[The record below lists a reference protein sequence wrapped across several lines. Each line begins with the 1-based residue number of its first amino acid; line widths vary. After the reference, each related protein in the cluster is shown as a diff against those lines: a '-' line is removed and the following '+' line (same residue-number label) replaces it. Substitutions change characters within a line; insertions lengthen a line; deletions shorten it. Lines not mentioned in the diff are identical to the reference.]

1 MKSLREQ
8 FRSLSKREQDI
19 LGRGFGALGY
29 TKNGPAGDR
38 NPKQTAGGRRGEGE
52 KAGVEKVEGEVPE
65 QYGMEAPP
73 GQSHG
78 GPCDFA
84 RAVALSSEEKEKVFF
99 VNTIALSKME
109 P

>member
-1 MKSLREQ
+1 M
-8 FRSLSKREQDI
+8 
-19 LGRGFGALGY
+19 
-29 TKNGPAGDR
+29 
-38 NPKQTAGGRRGEGE
+38 
-52 KAGVEKVEGEVPE
+52 PE